1 MEINNS
7 HEMIP
12 TAEVLQD
19 FEKIYPDHENFMMM
33 GTDLLNSITEWEEY
47 ATVLKQ
53 KHFIVFDRE
62 VHS

>member
-1 MEINNS
+1 
-7 HEMIP
+7 MIP